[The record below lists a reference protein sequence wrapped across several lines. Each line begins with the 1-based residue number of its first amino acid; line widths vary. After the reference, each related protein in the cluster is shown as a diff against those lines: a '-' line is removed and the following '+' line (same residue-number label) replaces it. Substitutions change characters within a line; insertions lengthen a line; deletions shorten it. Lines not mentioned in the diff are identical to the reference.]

1 MGRHILLLLL
11 PLLLLS
17 GCRRQA
23 PTETVEYNG
32 NYYDASQLS
41 ERTKRWLEWY
51 HSLSEEERQKVDLI
65 PSEFS
70 PYDRISTIETEP

>member
-1 MGRHILLLLL
+1 MGRRILLLLL

-41 ERTKRWLEWY
+41 EHTKRWLEWY
-51 HSLSEEERQKVDLI
+51 HSLSEEERQKIDLV

-70 PYDRISTIETEP
+70 PDSGVAAMETEP